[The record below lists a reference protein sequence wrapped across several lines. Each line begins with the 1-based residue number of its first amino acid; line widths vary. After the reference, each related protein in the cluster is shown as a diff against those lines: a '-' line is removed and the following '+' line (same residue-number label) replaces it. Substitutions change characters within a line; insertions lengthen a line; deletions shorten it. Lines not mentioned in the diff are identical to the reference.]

1 MKADDRDRL
10 RFFRYETDSNG
21 ALKLL
26 QLRFNR
32 LVFGLTPS
40 PAILGG
46 VVQHHFEKYK
56 QSEPE
61 VIDQLRRQI
70 YVDDFPGGSDTVEN
84 AFQLCKKSKEIMKA
98 GGMNLRKFKSNS
110 KQLIERLN
118 SEGITDNVESLNCK
132 TSSENSE
139 SKLPKNETFEDDTS
153 YVKTTVGPQQTSENS
168 STTKVLRMCSD
179 TDTDQFYFDFSELI
193 HYASSLPM
201 TKRSVLKLTGRV
213 FDPLGFL
220 SSVMI
225 RMKTIFQILCQQKI
239 SWDAELEG
247 DLRSK
252 YYRFISELQRL
263 NDVRIPRCLFTNHA
277 VDYQLYGYSDASD
290 LAYACVIYLRSL
302 HEDGRVETRL
312 VTSKSKVAPLQ

>member
-1 MKADDRDRL
+1 MIAFTSDVEKAFLQISVKADDRDTL
-10 RFFRYETDSNG
+10 RFFWYETDSNG
-21 ALKLL
+21 ELKLL

-46 VVQHHFEKYK
+46 VVQHHLEKYK

-98 GGMNLRKFKSNS
+98 RGMNLRKFKSNS

-118 SEGITDNVESLNCK
+118 SEGITNNVESLNCK

-139 SKLPKNETFEDDTS
+139 SKLSKNETLEDDTS
-153 YVKTTVGPQQTSENS
+153 YVKTTVGSQQTSEKS
-168 STTKVLRMCSD
+168 SATKVLGMCWD

-201 TKRSVLKLTGRV
+201 TKRSVLKLTECV
-213 FDPLGFL
+213 FDPSGFL
-220 SSVMI
+220 SPVMI

-252 YYRFISELQRL
+252 YCRFISELQRL
-263 NDVRIPRCLFTNHA
+263 SDVRIPRCLFTNHA
-277 VDYQLYGYSDASD
+277 VEYQLHG
-290 LAYACVIYLRSL
+290 
-302 HEDGRVETRL
+302 
-312 VTSKSKVAPLQ
+312 

>member
-1 MKADDRDRL
+1 MIAFTSDVEKAFLQVSVKADDRDTL
-10 RFFRYETDSNG
+10 RFFWYETDSNG
-21 ALKLL
+21 ELKLL

-46 VVQHHFEKYK
+46 VVQHHLEKYK

-132 TSSENSE
+132 TSSDNSE
-139 SKLPKNETFEDDTS
+139 SKLPKNETLEDDTS
-153 YVKTTVGPQQTSENS
+153 YLKTTVGPQQTSENS
-168 STTKVLRMCSD
+168 SATKVLGMCWD
-179 TDTDQFYFDFSELI
+179 TDTDKFYFGFSELI

-201 TKRSVLKLTGRV
+201 TKRSVLKLTARV

-220 SSVMI
+220 SPVMI
-225 RMKTIFQILCQQKI
+225 RIENNLP
-239 SWDAELEG
+239 
-247 DLRSK
+247 DLMSTK
-252 YYRFISELQRL
+252 
-263 NDVRIPRCLFTNHA
+263 D
-277 VDYQLYGYSDASD
+277 
-290 LAYACVIYLRSL
+290 
-302 HEDGRVETRL
+302 
-312 VTSKSKVAPLQ
+312 